1 MEHRLCIIGGGPRAT
16 YLLLHMLAAWES
28 RTLLARLRIHV
39 IEPVQFGA
47 GVIYCTSQPGY
58 LRLNTIASQVTAYPD
73 DSVVSSLPL
82 LKGPTLYEW
91 SRTPDHGWTADSYPS
106 RPDTGRYFATAFR
119 ELLQRIP
126 PTVTVECHCT
136 AATHMEQRHR
146 DEWTI
151 HLSNGHEFSCDAVVL
166 AKGCVASAT
175 SPASLAV
182 EFGLPQSVVEEQM
195 IGRPFPIE
203 GTLRRLEPG
212 KTIGIIGLGLTALDI
227 IRGCTVGRGGKF
239 LRDQGRYRYLPCGD
253 EPHIVAWSRCG
264 LPLMARGINQK
275 PFDEK
280 VQGRFLTDDVLDRL
294 RSEKLRTCGTAKLDF
309 GHDVLPLL
317 VQEMAHAYETAAVLQ
332 NGQGGHSPDRS
343 ADKPAF
349 QWAHLTCPVPSS
361 ALHTEDTFRSFFL
374 DHLRWDIAE
383 ARRGNLTSPVKAA
396 CDMIRDLRDQV
407 RYAVEFGGLT
417 PDSHKTFVTGFT
429 ALHNRLAVGPPVEA
443 VEELLALVEAG
454 VVDPYCG
461 PQPHLQWDSHAD
473 RLILQPSS
481 FSAASRELS
490 LVVNARIP
498 PTDVTTT
505 PCPLVRNLLDGG
517 HIIPYENS
525 LGETIFRPGGIA
537 VTKSYQV
544 INKHGRAHGN
554 LFAIGAITE
563 GCTWYS
569 QVLARPYVN
578 SRSMRDAACIA
589 QSISDYFT
597 TRDKVRVQSAEA
609 TLRKPNPTEL
619 NRKAA
624 PTRLPC
630 SSPNQGRLEGISP
643 PASTKTTV
651 PSKTPVS

>member
-1 MEHRLCIIGGGPRAT
+1 M
-16 YLLLHMLAAWES
+16 
-28 RTLLARLRIHV
+28 V
-39 IEPVQFGA
+39 EPVQFGA
-47 GVIYCTSQPGY
+47 GAIYRTSQPGY

-82 LKGPTLYEW
+82 LNGPTFYEW
-91 SRTPDHGWTADSYPS
+91 SRTSDNGLTVESYPS
-106 RPDTGRYFATAFR
+106 RPDTGRYFAAVFR

-126 PTVTVECHCT
+126 PTVTIECHGT
-136 AATHMEQRHR
+136 AATRMEHRRR
-146 DEWTI
+146 DEWTV
-151 HLSNGHEFSCDAVVL
+151 HLSSGHEIRCDAVVL

-175 SPASLAV
+175 NPASLAD
-182 EFGLPQSVVEEQM
+182 EFGLPQSVAEERM

-203 GTLRRLEPG
+203 GTLRRLEPR
-212 KTIGIIGLGLTALDI
+212 KTIGIIGLGLTALDL
-227 IRGCTVGRGGKF
+227 IRGCTFGRGGKF
-239 LRDQGRYRYLPCGD
+239 LREKRRLRYLPSGD

-264 LPLMARGINQK
+264 LPLMARGTNQK

-317 VQEMAHAYETAAVLQ
+317 VQEMAHAYETAAILQ
-332 NGQGGHSPDRS
+332 DGQAGQAADRS
-343 ADKPAF
+343 AENLPAF
-349 QWAHLTCPVPSS
+349 RWAQLTCPVPSS
-361 ALHTEDTFRSFFL
+361 ALCTENKFKSFFL
-374 DHLRWDIAE
+374 DYLRWDIAE
-383 ARRGNLTSPVKAA
+383 ARRGNMTSPVKAA
-396 CDMIRDLRDQV
+396 CDMIRDLRDRI

-417 PDSHKTFVTGFT
+417 PDSQRTFVSGFT

-461 PQPHLQWDSHAD
+461 PQPRLQWDSQSGQLNLCPFA
-473 RLILQPSS
+473 

-490 LVVNARIP
+490 VVVNARTP

-517 HIIPYENS
+517 HIVPYENGV
-525 LGETIFRPGGIA
+525 GETVFRPGGIA

-544 INKHGRAHGN
+544 INRHGRAHNN
-554 LFAIGAITE
+554 LFAVGAITE

-589 QSISDYFT
+589 QSISDYFV

-609 TLRKPNPTEL
+609 ALRKPNPTEL

-651 PSKTPVS
+651 PSKTPVP